1 MKNLQGWMILGIACL
16 AGCVG
21 TTIPVQAQQTATAI
35 VVKER
40 LVEHVGDR
48 LIIDM
53 KLALD
58 ELSLP
63 ANRSL
68 VCTPLI
74 ERGDSV
80 RALPPVI
87 VNGRNRQIQYDRSGR
102 DAAANGEFV
111 LRRYNGKEQTF
122 DYHAS
127 IPFAKWMERSEVSL
141 VADFCGC
148 GWEALSNDKS
158 PLFPIRIAE
167 PVVLR
172 PLLAYVTPEAER
184 VKERVKEGSAF
195 LDFPV
200 NRTEIYPEYRD
211 NPSELRKILETVSSV
226 KEDPYA
232 TITEVYI
239 KGFASPEGTYKHNT
253 YLAEHRA
260 KALIEYVKGLY
271 HFEQARFT
279 VDFEPEDWAGLEKR
293 VENSSLAD
301 KEELLAA
308 TTLALQQQQEEL
320 DQNRTALTSAQDS
333 LALQQSKIEEQA
345 ALLAAQQAQIDK
357 LVGLRSQIIED
368 LRDNLSDVGQRV
380 TVDRKTG
387 AVTFESSVLFDT
399 GRNEIKE
406 AGKAALNSC
415 IPVYIHTL
423 LSEEY
428 RDYVGEII
436 VEGHTDTTGQYLNN
450 LALSQQ
456 RALAVATYCLSD
468 EMVGLSYTDK
478 ETFKSIMTANGRAD
492 ADPIYNADG
501 TVNMDASRRVVI
513 KFRMKDSDMIDQMS
527 AILEGSAQGD

>member
-16 AGCVG
+16 ASCVG

-58 ELSLP
+58 ELSLS

-87 VNGRNRQIQYDRSGR
+87 VNGRSRQIQYDRSGR

-141 VADFCGC
+141 VVDFCGC

-301 KEELLAA
+301 KEELLAIIRA
-308 TTLALQQQQEEL
+308 DEPKDYDRREAKLKALNGGASYRVLLRDIYPALRHSDYAVRYTIRSFTVEEARELIYSDPRQLSLNEMLYPEDPVSNLNAALTAIDAGRLESARRYLAKTSDSAERTLAEAAIAMLENRL
-320 DQNRTALTSAQDS
+320 DEA
-333 LALQQSKIEEQA
+333 E
-345 ALLAAQQAQIDK
+345 ALLGKLSGDPSVASQVEENLRQIAEK
-357 LVGLRSQIIED
+357 RQE
-368 LRDNLSDVGQRV
+368 
-380 TVDRKTG
+380 
-387 AVTFESSVLFDT
+387 
-399 GRNEIKE
+399 
-406 AGKAALNSC
+406 
-415 IPVYIHTL
+415 
-423 LSEEY
+423 
-428 RDYVGEII
+428 
-436 VEGHTDTTGQYLNN
+436 
-450 LALSQQ
+450 
-456 RALAVATYCLSD
+456 
-468 EMVGLSYTDK
+468 
-478 ETFKSIMTANGRAD
+478 
-492 ADPIYNADG
+492 
-501 TVNMDASRRVVI
+501 
-513 KFRMKDSDMIDQMS
+513 
-527 AILEGSAQGD
+527 

>member
-40 LVEHVGDR
+40 LLGHVGDR

-58 ELSLP
+58 ELSLS

-141 VADFCGC
+141 VVDFCGC

-184 VKERVKEGSAF
+184 VKERGKEGSAF
-195 LDFPV
+195 LYFPV

-301 KEELLAA
+301 KEELLAIIRA
-308 TTLALQQQQEEL
+308 AEPTRGEAEGVERGASYRVLLRDIYPALRHSDYAVRYTIRSFTVEEARELIYSDPRQLSLNEMFRVAQTMEPGSDAYREVFEIAVRMYPDDPVSNLNAALTAIEAGRLESAHRYLAKTSDSAERTLAEAAIAMLENRLDEAEALLGKLSDDPSVASQVEENLRQIAAKREEL
-320 DQNRTALTSAQDS
+320 
-333 LALQQSKIEEQA
+333 
-345 ALLAAQQAQIDK
+345 
-357 LVGLRSQIIED
+357 
-368 LRDNLSDVGQRV
+368 
-380 TVDRKTG
+380 
-387 AVTFESSVLFDT
+387 
-399 GRNEIKE
+399 
-406 AGKAALNSC
+406 
-415 IPVYIHTL
+415 
-423 LSEEY
+423 
-428 RDYVGEII
+428 
-436 VEGHTDTTGQYLNN
+436 
-450 LALSQQ
+450 
-456 RALAVATYCLSD
+456 
-468 EMVGLSYTDK
+468 
-478 ETFKSIMTANGRAD
+478 AD
-492 ADPIYNADG
+492 
-501 TVNMDASRRVVI
+501 
-513 KFRMKDSDMIDQMS
+513 
-527 AILEGSAQGD
+527 

>member
-87 VNGRNRQIQYDRSGR
+87 VNGRNRQIQYERSKR
-102 DAAANGEFV
+102 DATANGEFV
-111 LRRYNGKEQTF
+111 LRRHNGKEQTF

-127 IPFAKWMERSEVSL
+127 IPFVKWMERSEVSL
-141 VADFCGC
+141 VTDFCGC

-226 KEDPYA
+226 KDDPYA

-301 KEELLAA
+301 KEELLAIIRA
-308 TTLALQQQQEEL
+308 DEPKDYDRREA
-320 DQNRTALTSAQDS
+320 
-333 LALQQSKIEEQA
+333 
-345 ALLAAQQAQIDK
+345 K
-357 LVGLRSQIIED
+357 L
-368 LRDNLSDVGQRV
+368 
-380 TVDRKTG
+380 K
-387 AVTFESSVLFDT
+387 
-399 GRNEIKE
+399 
-406 AGKAALNSC
+406 ALNGGPRIGYSC
-415 IPVYIHTL
+415 VIFIPPCAIRIT
-423 LSEEY
+423 
-428 RDYVGEII
+428 R
-436 VEGHTDTTGQYLNN
+436 
-450 LALSQQ
+450 
-456 RALAVATYCLSD
+456 C
-468 EMVGLSYTDK
+468 
-478 ETFKSIMTANGRAD
+478 
-492 ADPIYNADG
+492 
-501 TVNMDASRRVVI
+501 VI
-513 KFRMKDSDMIDQMS
+513 RSVR
-527 AILEGSAQGD
+527 LR

>member
-301 KEELLAA
+301 KEELLAIIRA
-308 TTLALQQQQEEL
+308 DEPKDYDRREAKLKALNGGASYRVLLRDIYPALRHSDYAVRYTIRSFTVEEARELIYSDPRQLSLNEMFRVAQTMEPGSDAYREVFEIAVRMYPEDPVSNLNAALTAIDAGRLESARRYLAKSSDSAERTLAEAAIAMLENRLDEAEALLGKLSGDPSVASQVEENLRQIAAKREEL
-320 DQNRTALTSAQDS
+320 
-333 LALQQSKIEEQA
+333 
-345 ALLAAQQAQIDK
+345 
-357 LVGLRSQIIED
+357 
-368 LRDNLSDVGQRV
+368 
-380 TVDRKTG
+380 
-387 AVTFESSVLFDT
+387 
-399 GRNEIKE
+399 
-406 AGKAALNSC
+406 
-415 IPVYIHTL
+415 
-423 LSEEY
+423 
-428 RDYVGEII
+428 
-436 VEGHTDTTGQYLNN
+436 
-450 LALSQQ
+450 
-456 RALAVATYCLSD
+456 
-468 EMVGLSYTDK
+468 
-478 ETFKSIMTANGRAD
+478 AD
-492 ADPIYNADG
+492 
-501 TVNMDASRRVVI
+501 
-513 KFRMKDSDMIDQMS
+513 
-527 AILEGSAQGD
+527 

>member
-111 LRRYNGKEQTF
+111 LRRHNGKEQTF

-293 VENSSLAD
+293 VENGGASYRVLLRDIYPALRHSDYAVRYTIRSFTVEEARELIYSDPRQLSLNEMFQVAQTMEPGSDAYREVFEIAVRMYPEDPVSNLNAALTAIDACDLVLMQLETPMPTIEYVASLAAWNRPAVIWRR
-301 KEELLAA
+301 LPILRSVPWRRRPSPCW
-308 TTLALQQQQEEL
+308 
-320 DQNRTALTSAQDS
+320 RTAWTRRRPCWA
-333 LALQQSKIEEQA
+333 
-345 ALLAAQQAQIDK
+345 
-357 LVGLRSQIIED
+357 
-368 LRDNLSDVGQRV
+368 
-380 TVDRKTG
+380 
-387 AVTFESSVLFDT
+387 
-399 GRNEIKE
+399 
-406 AGKAALNSC
+406 SC
-415 IPVYIHTL
+415 PV
-423 LSEEY
+423 
-428 RDYVGEII
+428 
-436 VEGHTDTTGQYLNN
+436 
-450 LALSQQ
+450 
-456 RALAVATYCLSD
+456 
-468 EMVGLSYTDK
+468 
-478 ETFKSIMTANGRAD
+478 
-492 ADPIYNADG
+492 
-501 TVNMDASRRVVI
+501 
-513 KFRMKDSDMIDQMS
+513 
-527 AILEGSAQGD
+527 ILP

>member
-87 VNGRNRQIQYDRSGR
+87 VNGRNRQIQYERSKR
-102 DAAANGEFV
+102 DATANGEFV
-111 LRRYNGKEQTF
+111 LRRHNGKEQTF

-148 GWEALSNDKS
+148 GGEAWSTEKS
-158 PLFPIRIAE
+158 PPVPILSAE
-167 PVVLR
+167 PVVLL
-172 PLLAYVTPEAER
+172 PLEAYVTPEAER

-301 KEELLAA
+301 KEELLAIIRA
-308 TTLALQQQQEEL
+308 DEPKDYDRREAKLKALNGGASYRVLLRDIYPALRHSDYAVRYTIRSFTVEEARELIYSDPRQLSLNEMFRVAQTMEPGSDAYREVFEIAVRMYPEDPVSNLNAALTAIDAGRLESARRYLAKTSDSAERTLAEAAIAMLENPLDEAEALLGKLSGDPSVASQVEENLRQIAAKREEL
-320 DQNRTALTSAQDS
+320 
-333 LALQQSKIEEQA
+333 
-345 ALLAAQQAQIDK
+345 
-357 LVGLRSQIIED
+357 
-368 LRDNLSDVGQRV
+368 
-380 TVDRKTG
+380 
-387 AVTFESSVLFDT
+387 
-399 GRNEIKE
+399 
-406 AGKAALNSC
+406 
-415 IPVYIHTL
+415 
-423 LSEEY
+423 
-428 RDYVGEII
+428 
-436 VEGHTDTTGQYLNN
+436 
-450 LALSQQ
+450 
-456 RALAVATYCLSD
+456 
-468 EMVGLSYTDK
+468 
-478 ETFKSIMTANGRAD
+478 AD
-492 ADPIYNADG
+492 
-501 TVNMDASRRVVI
+501 
-513 KFRMKDSDMIDQMS
+513 
-527 AILEGSAQGD
+527 

>member
-111 LRRYNGKEQTF
+111 LRRYNGKE
-122 DYHAS
+122 
-127 IPFAKWMERSEVSL
+127 
-141 VADFCGC
+141 
-148 GWEALSNDKS
+148 
-158 PLFPIRIAE
+158 
-167 PVVLR
+167 
-172 PLLAYVTPEAER
+172 
-184 VKERVKEGSAF
+184 
-195 LDFPV
+195 
-200 NRTEIYPEYRD
+200 
-211 NPSELRKILETVSSV
+211 
-226 KEDPYA
+226 DPYA

-301 KEELLAA
+301 KEELLAIIRA
-308 TTLALQQQQEEL
+308 DEPKDYDRREAKLKALNGGASYRVLLRDIYPALRHSDYAVRYTIRSFTVEEARELIYSDPRQLSLNEMFRVAQTMEPGSDAYREVFEIAVRMYPEDPVSNLNAALTAIDAGRLESARRYLAKTSDSAERTLAEAAIAMLENRLDEAEALLGKLSGDPSVASQVEENLRQIAAKREEL
-320 DQNRTALTSAQDS
+320 
-333 LALQQSKIEEQA
+333 
-345 ALLAAQQAQIDK
+345 
-357 LVGLRSQIIED
+357 
-368 LRDNLSDVGQRV
+368 
-380 TVDRKTG
+380 
-387 AVTFESSVLFDT
+387 
-399 GRNEIKE
+399 
-406 AGKAALNSC
+406 
-415 IPVYIHTL
+415 
-423 LSEEY
+423 
-428 RDYVGEII
+428 
-436 VEGHTDTTGQYLNN
+436 
-450 LALSQQ
+450 
-456 RALAVATYCLSD
+456 
-468 EMVGLSYTDK
+468 
-478 ETFKSIMTANGRAD
+478 AD
-492 ADPIYNADG
+492 
-501 TVNMDASRRVVI
+501 
-513 KFRMKDSDMIDQMS
+513 
-527 AILEGSAQGD
+527 

>member
-58 ELSLP
+58 ELSLS

-279 VDFEPEDWAGLEKR
+279 VDFEPEDWAGLEDEPKDYDRREAKLKALNGGASYRVLLRDIYPALRHSDYAVRYTIRSFTVEEARELIYSDPRQLSLNEMFQVAQTMEPGSDAYREVFEIAVRMYPEDPVSNLNAALTAIDAGRLESARRYLAKTSDSAERTLAEAAIAMLENRLDEAEALLGKLSGDPSVASQVEENLRQIAAKR
-293 VENSSLAD
+293 EELAD
-301 KEELLAA
+301 
-308 TTLALQQQQEEL
+308 
-320 DQNRTALTSAQDS
+320 
-333 LALQQSKIEEQA
+333 
-345 ALLAAQQAQIDK
+345 
-357 LVGLRSQIIED
+357 
-368 LRDNLSDVGQRV
+368 
-380 TVDRKTG
+380 
-387 AVTFESSVLFDT
+387 
-399 GRNEIKE
+399 
-406 AGKAALNSC
+406 
-415 IPVYIHTL
+415 
-423 LSEEY
+423 
-428 RDYVGEII
+428 
-436 VEGHTDTTGQYLNN
+436 
-450 LALSQQ
+450 
-456 RALAVATYCLSD
+456 
-468 EMVGLSYTDK
+468 
-478 ETFKSIMTANGRAD
+478 
-492 ADPIYNADG
+492 
-501 TVNMDASRRVVI
+501 
-513 KFRMKDSDMIDQMS
+513 
-527 AILEGSAQGD
+527 

>member
-58 ELSLP
+58 ELSLS

-141 VADFCGC
+141 VVDFCGC

-184 VKERVKEGSAF
+184 VKERVKEGRAF

-301 KEELLAA
+301 KEELLA
-308 TTLALQQQQEEL
+308 
-320 DQNRTALTSAQDS
+320 
-333 LALQQSKIEEQA
+333 
-345 ALLAAQQAQIDK
+345 
-357 LVGLRSQIIED
+357 II
-368 LRDNLSDVGQRV
+368 
-380 TVDRKTG
+380 
-387 AVTFESSVLFDT
+387 
-399 GRNEIKE
+399 
-406 AGKAALNSC
+406 
-415 IPVYIHTL
+415 
-423 LSEEY
+423 
-428 RDYVGEII
+428 
-436 VEGHTDTTGQYLNN
+436 
-450 LALSQQ
+450 
-456 RALAVATYCLSD
+456 
-468 EMVGLSYTDK
+468 
-478 ETFKSIMTANGRAD
+478 RAD
-492 ADPIYNADG
+492 APKDYDRREAKLKALNGGASYRVLLRDIYPALRHSDYAVRYTIRSFTVEEARELIYSDPRQLSLNEMFRVAQTMEPGSDAYREVFEIAVRMYPDDPVSNLNAAL
-501 TVNMDASRRVVI
+501 TAIDAGRLESAHRYLA
-513 KFRMKDSDMIDQMS
+513 KTSDSAERTLAEA
-527 AILEGSAQGD
+527 AIAMLENRLDEAEALLGKLSDDPSVASQVEENLRQIAAKREELAD